1 MNTMKFLRTYFEFD
15 RHKTSFRTE
24 ITAGMTTFV
33 TMAYII
39 VVNPKIL
46 EVAGIPFGPSL
57 VATVL
62 SAFFGTLL
70 MGVYAK
76 RPFAVA
82 PYMGEN
88 AFIAYTVVG
97 VLGYSW
103 ETALGAIFVS
113 GVLFTLITVLKL
125 RTWLA
130 NSIPRPLKIAFTV
143 GIGLFLAFI
152 GLNETGLVEIGVPGA
167 PVHIGNIREPGVLMA
182 ILGFVIIAFLMIRKV
197 AGEILIGIVSISI
210 VGFLSGLAPVPGQ
223 LVSMPP
229 SIEPTF
235 LKLDIA
241 GSLTWG
247 FFSVILTVLVMDF
260 VDTLGTLLGLA
271 VKADLLDSEGN
282 LPEVEKPMLVD
293 ALATVVAS
301 LLGTTTTGA
310 YIESATGIQAGGKT
324 GFTAV
329 VIALLFLASLFV
341 SPFVTAIPAFAY
353 GPSLIIV
360 GILMMSVV
368 NELDF
373 GKFEQAVPVF
383 ITIVLMSFTFNI
395 GIGMTAGFVLYP
407 FFQLISGNAKDINAG
422 MLILG
427 AMSLAFYAFFPY

>member
-1 MNTMKFLRTYFEFD
+1 MKILRTYFEFD

-24 ITAGMTTFV
+24 IIAGLTTFV
-33 TMAYII
+33 TVAYII

-46 EVAGIPFGPSL
+46 EVAGIPFGASL

-125 RTWLA
+125 RAWLA

-167 PVHIGNIREPGVLMA
+167 PVHIGDIREPQVLMA
-182 ILGFVIIAFLMIRKV
+182 ILGFVLIAFLMIRKV
-197 AGEILIGIVSISI
+197 VGAILIGIVSVSLL
-210 VGFLSGLAPVPGQ
+210 GFISGLAPVPEQ

-229 SIEPTF
+229 SLDPTF

-271 VKADLLDSEGN
+271 VKADLLDAQGN

-329 VIALLFLASLFV
+329 VIAILFLASLFV

-360 GILMMSVV
+360 GIMMMSVV

-373 GKFEQAVPVF
+373 SKFEQAVPVF
-383 ITIVLMSFTFNI
+383 CTIVLMSFTFNI

-422 MLILG
+422 MIILG

>member
-1 MNTMKFLRTYFEFD
+1 MKRIEAFFEFS
-15 RHKTSFRTE
+15 RHRANFKTE
-24 ITAGMTTFV
+24 IIAGLTTFV

-46 EVAGIPFGPSL
+46 EVAGIPFEASM
-57 VATVL
+57 VATAL
-62 SAFFGTLL
+62 SAFFGTML
-70 MGVYAK
+70 MGLYAK

-130 NSIPRPLKIAFTV
+130 NSIPRPLKIGFTV

-152 GLNETGLVEIGVPGA
+152 GLNETGLVELGVPGA
-167 PVHIGNIREPGVLMA
+167 PVHIGDIRSPEVLLA
-182 ILGFVIIAFLMIRKV
+182 IFGFILIAYLMIRKF
-197 AGEILIGIVSISI
+197 AGAILIGILGVSVI
-210 VGFLSGLAPVPGQ
+210 GFVAGLAPLPDKI
-223 LVSMPP
+223 VSMPP
-229 SIEPTF
+229 SLEPTL

-241 GSLTWG
+241 GALTWG

-271 VKADLLDSEGN
+271 VKADLLDEDGN
-282 LPEVEKPMLVD
+282 LPEMEKPMLVD
-293 ALATVVAS
+293 ALATTVAS

-310 YIESATGIQAGGKT
+310 YIESATGIQAGGRT
-324 GFTAV
+324 GLTAV
-329 VIALLFLASLFV
+329 VIALLFLISLFF
-341 SPFVTAIPAFAY
+341 SPLVTAIPAFAY

-360 GILMMSVV
+360 GILMMSAV

-373 GKFEQAVPVF
+373 NKFEQAVPVF
-383 ITIVLMSFTFNI
+383 CSIVLMSFTFNI

-407 FFQLISGNAKDINAG
+407 LFQFLSGNRKDINAG
-422 MLILG
+422 SLILG
-427 AMSLAFYAFFPY
+427 AMSLAFYVFYPY